1 MRAIRQHE
9 LGGPD
14 VLCWEE
20 VPDRSR
26 ARARCGSSSRRPAY
40 TSSTRP
46 SGRVRTPDD
55 AAPGAAHDTRARRA
69 LPPGREAGGRP
80 RRRPR
85 RRGRGLGPRMLDVP
99 GGIAALGREVLAAAA
114 DGSRV
119 PYVGSV
125 FPLAEAAQA
134 HRALEA
140 RETTGKVVLVS
151 ARMDG

>member
-1 MRAIRQHE
+1 
-9 LGGPD
+9 
-14 VLCWEE
+14 
-20 VPDRSR
+20 
-26 ARARCGSSSRRPAY
+26 
-40 TSSTRP
+40 
-46 SGRVRTPDD
+46 
-55 AAPGAAHDTRARRA
+55 
-69 LPPGREAGGRP
+69 
-80 RRRPR
+80 
-85 RRGRGLGPRMLDVP
+85 MLDVP
-99 GGIAALGREVLAAAA
+99 GGIAALGREALAAAA